1 MEIEARAGDS
11 ADVAVLVGAQQAEIA
26 ARYAPEE
33 EAGGFPMDPTARFL
47 VGFLDGVP
55 VGCGAIQT
63 LEPGVAEV
71 KRMYVRPDHR
81 GRGLSRRLLATLE
94 DAARAEGHTE
104 IRLET
109 GTRQGEA
116 IGLYT
121 SAGYGEIPLFGH
133 YVGSE
138 TSRCFGKVL

>member
-1 MEIEARAGDS
+1 MEIQPRPADS
-11 ADVAVLVGAQQAEIA
+11 PDVAALVAAQQAEIA
-26 ARYAPEE
+26 GRYAPGEE
-33 EAGGFPMDPTARFL
+33 SGGFPMDASARFL
-47 VGFLDGVP
+47 VAFLDGAP

-63 LEPGVAEV
+63 LEPGVAEL

-81 GRGLSRRLLATLE
+81 GRGLSRRLLTTLE
-94 DAARAEGHTE
+94 DTARAEGHAE

-116 IGLYT
+116 IGLYS
-121 SAGYGEIPLFGH
+121 SAGYAEIPLFGH

-138 TSRCFGKVL
+138 FSRCFAKRL